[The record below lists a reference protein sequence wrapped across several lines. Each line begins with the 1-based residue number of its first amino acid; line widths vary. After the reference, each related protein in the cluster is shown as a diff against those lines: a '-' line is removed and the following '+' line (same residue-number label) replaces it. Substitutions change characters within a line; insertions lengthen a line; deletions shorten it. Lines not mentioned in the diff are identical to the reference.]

1 MTQMGLHRP
10 TGNSRVAVLP
20 LANMSSDA
28 RDEIFCDGMAE
39 ELISAL
45 TKIAGLRVISRTS
58 VMRYKNSKKS
68 IGEISKELNVS
79 AILEGS
85 VRRAGNKIRITVQ
98 LADPKTE
105 EQLWTEKYDR
115 ELEDIFEVQSEI
127 AQKLA
132 DEVEIQI
139 NKSEKLKF
147 DKKATDSEEAY
158 ILFLEGRHFLNTRT
172 ENGLKRAIELF

>member
-1 MTQMGLHRP
+1 MQQQPENRI
-10 TGNSRVAVLP
+10 AVLP
-20 LANMSSDA
+20 LANMSQDA
-28 RDEIFCDGMAE
+28 RDEIFSDGMTE

-45 TKIAGLRVISRTS
+45 SKIAGLRVIARTS
-58 VMRYKNSKKS
+58 VMRYKDSKKP

-115 ELEDIFEVQSEI
+115 DPFLSS
-127 AQKLA
+127 
-132 DEVEIQI
+132 
-139 NKSEKLKF
+139 N
-147 DKKATDSEEAY
+147 DSDY
-158 ILFLEGRHFLNTRT
+158 EGRSRRWSGNV
-172 ENGLKRAIELF
+172 

>member
-1 MTQMGLHRP
+1 MTTMGLQRP
-10 TGNSRVAVLP
+10 TGNRRVAVLP

-28 RDEIFCDGMAE
+28 RDEIFSDGMTE

-45 TKIAGLRVISRTS
+45 SKIAGLRVIARTS

-115 ELEDIFEVQSEI
+115 DLEDIFRCPERNRSEG
-127 AQKLA
+127 
-132 DEVEIQI
+132 
-139 NKSEKLKF
+139 S
-147 DKKATDSEEAY
+147 
-158 ILFLEGRHFLNTRT
+158 R
-172 ENGLKRAIELF
+172 RARDPDQQERETQPRQESNR

>member
-1 MTQMGLHRP
+1 MTTMGLQRP
-10 TGNSRVAVLP
+10 TCNRRVAVLP

-28 RDEIFCDGMAE
+28 RDEISSDGMTE

-45 TKIAGLRVISRTS
+45 SKIAGLRVIARTS

-68 IGEISKELNVS
+68 IVEISKELNVS

-115 ELEDIFEVQSEI
+115 DLEDIFAVQSEI
-127 AQKLA
+127 AQKVA
-132 DEVEIQI
+132 
-139 NKSEKLKF
+139 
-147 DKKATDSEEAY
+147 
-158 ILFLEGRHFLNTRT
+158 G
-172 ENGLKRAIELF
+172 